1 MVTKYPY
8 LVVIKLS
15 AYEFNDEIIH
25 FSNNIYAQ

>member
-15 AYEFNDEIIH
+15 EYEINDETIH
-25 FSNNIYAQ
+25 FSNNILSQ